1 MTGEAVADLR
11 PDTEGTRGSDRDGGG
26 ELYRCHRSDFC
37 LTVSPFE
44 FGCVNSDRLNPGLR
58 SLDVGGGKV
67 GKWPSSALSSVVCIS
82 VAGVSSLLSPFLFEG
97 EDGLAAA
104 LSLSRSVDNPLCT
117 LWSLSKLTLRA
128 IVAGAASLPAIS
140 RLEAARCGEGDI
152 SRVRRVACAR

>member
-82 VAGVSSLLSPFLFEG
+82 VPGVSSLLSPFLFEG

-128 IVAGAASLPAIS
+128 IVAEAASLPAIS
-140 RLEAARCGEGDI
+140 RLEAARCGEGDV
-152 SRVRRVACAR
+152 SRARRVACAR

>member
-11 PDTEGTRGSDRDGGG
+11 PDTEGTLGSDRDGGG

-44 FGCVNSDRLNPGLR
+44 VGCVASDGLNPGLR
-58 SLDVGGGKV
+58 CLDEGGGKV
-67 GKWPSSALSSVVCIS
+67 GGRLSSALSSVVCIS
-82 VAGVSSLLSPFLFEG
+82 VAGVSSLLSPSFFVG

-128 IVAGAASLPAIS
+128 TVAVAASLLAIS

-152 SRVRRVACAR
+152 FRVRRVACAR

>member
-1 MTGEAVADLR
+1 MTGEAVADHR
-11 PDTEGTRGSDRDGGG
+11 PGTEGTRGSDRDGGG

-37 LTVSPFE
+37 VTVSPFE
-44 FGCVNSDRLNPGLR
+44 FGCLASDRWNPGLQ

-67 GKWPSSALSSVVCIS
+67 GKWPSSAPSSVVCIS

>member
-26 ELYRCHRSDFC
+26 ELYRRHRSDFC

-44 FGCVNSDRLNPGLR
+44 FGCLASDRLNPGLQ

-140 RLEAARCGEGDI
+140 RLEAARCGEGDV
-152 SRVRRVACAR
+152 SRARRVACAR